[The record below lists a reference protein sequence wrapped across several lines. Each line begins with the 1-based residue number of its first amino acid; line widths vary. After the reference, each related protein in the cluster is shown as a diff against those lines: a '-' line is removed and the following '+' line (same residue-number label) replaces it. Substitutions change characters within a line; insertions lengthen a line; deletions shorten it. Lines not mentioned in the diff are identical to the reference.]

1 MWHRLTQ
8 CGNLFAVGSMVN
20 VCSYVY
26 FSQPPYNISCDIYN
40 TDRIF
45 LECSAISLESANY
58 TLKWYYERRP
68 IINASISNFSSIIE
82 APGIRTYFQ
91 ISRLGLEPL
100 EIIPGYYYCQ
110 IELTDNNT
118 DIEFEPSNK
127 VYLGEEQFYQNKT
140 FCMKNIFKTE
150 DDKVAHTNCTIA
162 TTTGEITGSPNVTT
176 SPNGF
181 PVWGY
186 IVSSVAALIIL
197 VSMLTFFLSLHM
209 CIKHSRTTD
218 QKRQTVPMATCYT
231 EETSEQTSTSTDHTY
246 EELDTFI
253 TGVEQRQQHIPISI
267 NDLDLATEP
276 RNNTNQGTYNI
287 LLPAKFNTKVENQS
301 SYDQL
306 DPQMDSN
313 LSYEI
318 STQDLMV
325 FSNKAYNKRDE
336 LDPQTSA
343 CLAYNMHPPQ
353 AQQ

>member
-1 MWHRLTQ
+1 M
-8 CGNLFAVGSMVN
+8 N

-58 TLKWYYERRP
+58 ILKWYYERRP
-68 IINASISNFSSIIE
+68 ITNASISSFSSIIE
-82 APGIRTYFQ
+82 APGLQTYFQ

-127 VYLGEEQFYQNKT
+127 VYLGEEQFYQTKI
-140 FCMKNIFKTE
+140 FCTNNIFKTE
-150 DDKVAHTNCTIA
+150 DDKVAHANCTIA
-162 TTTGEITGSPNVTT
+162 TTTSEITGSPNVTT
-176 SPNGF
+176 SPNSF

-186 IVSSVAALIIL
+186 IVSPVAALIIL
-197 VSMLTFFLSLHM
+197 VSMLIITFFLSLHA
-209 CIKHSRTTD
+209 CVKHSRTTD
-218 QKRQTVPMATCYT
+218 QKRQTVPMATRYT
-231 EETSEQTSTSTDHTY
+231 EETSEQMSTSTDHTY
-246 EELDTFI
+246 EELDMFI

-267 NDLDLATEP
+267 NDLGLAREL
-276 RNNTNQGTYNI
+276 RNNTNQGTYNT
-287 LLPAKFNTKVENQS
+287 LLPVTLLENQS
-301 SYDQL
+301 LYDQL
-306 DPQMDSN
+306 DPQVDSN

-343 CLAYNMHPPQ
+343 CLAYNVHPPK